1 MDWAARIDA
10 DLDSIRGQGRWR
22 TNAVFDARG
31 PVGSLDGREVVSFA
45 SNDYLGLSTHPAV
58 LDAAHGAIDRWG
70 AGATASRLIVGTR
83 PVHAEL
89 EAALA
94 EWRGAEAALV
104 FPSGY
109 QANLGVLTTLGGAG
123 VTIFSDEA
131 NHASIIDGCRLA
143 RADVV
148 VYRHRDV
155 GHLAE
160 SMAVA
165 AGPRVVVSDA
175 VFSMDGDEAPVAE
188 LAELCAHHDAV
199 LVLDE
204 AHAVLGPHVGDVGCE
219 LVRIG
224 TLSKALGSQGGFV
237 AARQAVID
245 LLVNRAR
252 SFIFTTGLGPVSAAA
267 ALAALTVT
275 ASAEGAGLKRR
286 LAAAVE
292 RVRPGY
298 RSPILPVVVGSEE
311 AAVAASAALA
321 ERGLWVPAIRPPTVP
336 EGTSRLRIALS
347 AAHTGA
353 MVDQLVE
360 ALAATGLGP
369 AGGEPSS
376 ALL

>member
-10 DLDSIRGQGRWR
+10 DLGSIRGQGRWR

-31 PVGSLDGREVVSFA
+31 PVGCVDGREVVSFA

-58 LDAAHGAIDRWG
+58 VDAAHGALDRWG
-70 AGATASRLIVGTR
+70 AGATASRLVVGTR
-83 PVHAEL
+83 PVHAQL
-89 EAALA
+89 ETALA
-94 EWRGAEAALV
+94 EWRGTEAALV

-267 ALAALTVT
+267 ALAALNVTV
-275 ASAEGAGLKRR
+275 SAEGVGLKRR

-292 RVRPGY
+292 RARPGC
-298 RSPILPVVVGSEE
+298 RSPILPVVVGSEA

-369 AGGEPSS
+369 AGGESS
-376 ALL
+376 PALL